1 MRTTIDIPDQLLR
14 RAKAEA
20 ALQGRRF
27 NDVVRD
33 ALQRHQTDAGRVIEP
48 SGAPAP
54 GVQELGDGCIF
65 PLITGTTA
73 PFLRE
78 LGGANAQRLLDE
90 EDVDR
95 KAHSR

>member
-27 NDVVRD
+27 KDVVRD
-33 ALQRHQTDAGRVIEP
+33 ALQRHLTDAGHVIEP
-48 SGAPAP
+48 VGAPAP
-54 GVQELGDGCIF
+54 GVQELGAGCVF

-73 PFLRE
+73 TVLRE
-78 LGGANAQRLLDE
+78 LRGANAQRLLDE
-90 EDVDR
+90 EDLDR
-95 KAHSR
+95 EAHSR